1 MEDLQLKRLEAYGFK
16 SFADKI
22 EIEFDHGVT
31 AIVGP
36 NGSGKSNITDA
47 IRWVLGERN
56 VRNLRGTKTEDI
68 IFAGSSERRA
78 LGGAEVSLTLLNQG
92 DLPGNFDEIVITRR
106 IFRTGDSEFLLN
118 NTKCHLKDIYETL
131 ADTGLGRDGLSV
143 ISQNKMDL
151 VLNSRPEERR
161 LFFEETAGITKF
173 RDRKVSAMR
182 KLEET
187 EKNLVRLGDIQQGLL
202 NQLGPLAEAAE
213 KTRRFNEWNG
223 EFRRCK
229 ITELY
234 RAQDEL
240 GTIERESRERFETCR
255 QEEAAAVAELAK
267 LEAAKETLAKTR
279 IDLEQEG
286 RRKAEERDAQQEKIN
301 IKETEIKVLEE
312 RRQNSDANQRA
323 LKEKREALEK
333 SLTEAEETI
342 ARLRINEQ
350 EALAVQKEAE
360 QKLAEAQEKVSRIFE
375 DLKAKKQTREALF
388 ARFSE
393 VQGTYVTKRSELDS
407 LNQHLIVNGENRER
421 QEREIAAGEK
431 SLGDNKEKLSVMS
444 EKLDALVKEQETLL
458 AALKAGEAKRR
469 GIEKLQRE
477 RRSNIAIART
487 FIDQTEGKIEI
498 LQQALQSYEGFGNA
512 AKVVLTA
519 SEPWKGGICG
529 AVAELIEVPKQYLTA
544 AEAALGGAQQNIVTR
559 DAEAAKGAIEYL
571 KRRKAGRATFLPLST
586 LTVRSGQDETARRL
600 PGVIGYMNEV
610 VGAAEEYRKVVDFL
624 LSRTLLVDTM
634 DHALS
639 VAKRQDYRIR
649 IVTLTGELLNPGGS
663 ISGGSMRSS
672 ETGFLNR
679 REELEARRREL
690 EEKRASIETAQRE
703 CEGADKE
710 LKVLDEQTATEK
722 KRLEDARVE
731 MSGTRGERDTLAKQ
745 VEGDELRLSELKEI
759 VKHAAATFAEAQEN
773 RVKLVQTV
781 RALHGEVEELQRQ
794 LDEAREAVSDLEQ
807 DSEDYGQ
814 SRDQRQRELEGV
826 KAEAQNR
833 HTAVLIKERDI
844 SGLRKEIE
852 ANREEAERL
861 LSGLTDG
868 AEQMAALKAEKEAL
882 LSDFA
887 VFNEAYKA
895 VDEKRMQCMAEENET
910 EGALHDIRRKQ
921 SELAERLHE
930 IDKETEKIGLQREQ
944 SLKKL
949 EEDYSLSVE
958 EAAEQ
963 IVELS
968 PNELRSRIRTLD
980 RDIMAL
986 GPVNPNA
993 VEEHQRVSEQYE
1005 TYQKQIKDV
1014 EDAKKN
1020 FQQLIQTLDANM
1032 AKTFKEAFVEIQK
1045 AFHDIFIELFG
1056 GREDG
1061 DAQLILTDEENVLEA
1076 GVEIVVQIPGK
1087 KQQNLSVLSGG
1098 ERALTVIALLFA
1110 FLQVRPAPFSVLDE
1124 IDAPLDET
1132 NIANFGRF
1140 LQKFSEKTQ
1149 FVVVTHRKGTMEA
1162 ADTMYGVTLEN
1173 AGVSKIISVKLEDI
1187 PA

>member
-1 MEDLQLKRLEAYGFK
+1 MKRLEAYGFK

-78 LGGAEVSLTLLNQG
+78 LGAAEVSLTLLNQE
-92 DLPGNFDEIVITRR
+92 DLPGYFDEIVITRR

-118 NTKCHLKDIYETL
+118 NKKCHLKDIYETL

-182 KLEET
+182 KLEEA
-187 EKNLVRLGDIQQGLL
+187 EKNLVRLGDIRQGLEE
-202 NQLGPLAEAAE
+202 QLGPLAEAAE
-213 KTRRFNEWNG
+213 KTKRFNVWNG
-223 EFRRCK
+223 ELRRCK

-234 RAQDEL
+234 RAQEEL
-240 GTIERESRERFETCR
+240 GAKERESRERLEACRREET
-255 QEEAAAVAELAK
+255 AAVAELTT

-279 IDLEQEG
+279 IELEQEG
-286 RRKAEERDAQQEKIN
+286 RRKAEERSGQQEKIN
-301 IKETEIKVLEE
+301 AKETEIKVLEE
-312 RRQNSDANQRA
+312 RRQNSDATQRA
-323 LKEKREALEK
+323 LKEKREALE
-333 SLTEAEETI
+333 AG
-342 ARLRINEQ
+342 
-350 EALAVQKEAE
+350 LAEAE
-360 QKLAEAQEKVSRIFE
+360 QAIGSLRESEREALDAQKDIETKLAEVQEKVRQISEELKKRKQSRE
-375 DLKAKKQTREALF
+375 EMSG
-388 ARFSE
+388 RFSATQKE
-393 VQGTYVTKRSELDS
+393 YLTKEGELGS
-407 LNQHLIVNGENRER
+407 LEQNLTVSRENRER
-421 QEREIAAGEK
+421 QERDIEAGETYLAENRK
-431 SLGDNKEKLSVMS
+431 KLSALS
-444 EKLDALVKEQETLL
+444 ERLEALAKEQEALL
-458 AALKAGEAKRR
+458 AAQKEGEAKRR
-469 GIEKLQRE
+469 GIERLQKE
-477 RRSNIAIART
+477 RRQTIAVAKT
-487 FIDQTEGKIEI
+487 FIDQTEGKIEV

-512 AKVVLTA
+512 AKAVLTA
-519 SEPWKGGICG
+519 NEPWKGGICG
-529 AVAELIEVPKQYLTA
+529 AVAELIEVPKEYLTA

-559 DAEAAKGAIEYL
+559 DTEAAKGAIEYL

-586 LTVRSGQDETARRL
+586 LTARGGQDEAARRL

-610 VGAAEEYRKVVDFL
+610 IGAAEEYRKVVDFL

-634 DHALS
+634 DHALAA
-639 VAKRQDYRIR
+639 AKKQGYRVR

-663 ISGGSMRSS
+663 ISGGSLRSS

-690 EEKRASIETAQRE
+690 EEKRRAIGTAQRE
-703 CEGADKE
+703 CEEADKT
-710 LKVLDEQTATEK
+710 LKTLEEQAETEK
-722 KRLEDARVE
+722 KRLEDVRVE

-745 VEGDELRLSELKEI
+745 VEGDALRLSELKEI

-773 RVKLVQTV
+773 RVKLVQAV
-781 RALHGEVEELQRQ
+781 RALRGQMEELRRQ
-794 LDEAREAVSDLEQ
+794 ADDARDAVSDLEEDFESYGRTRDKRQQ
-807 DSEDYGQ
+807 DLD
-814 SRDQRQRELEGV
+814 GV
-826 KAEAQNR
+826 KTEAFKRRN
-833 HTAVLIKERDI
+833 AVMMKERDI
-844 SGLRKEIE
+844 GTLKKDIE
-852 ANREEAERL
+852 ANREEAAQL

-868 AEQMAALKAEKEAL
+868 AEQMKTLRAEKEEL
-882 LSDFA
+882 LSAFA
-887 VFNEAYKA
+887 VLDRAYKA
-895 VDEKRMQCMAEENET
+895 VDEKRTQCMAEENET
-910 EGALHDIRRKQ
+910 EDKLAKVRRRQ
-921 SELAERLHE
+921 GELTEQRAA
-930 IDKETEKIGLQREQ
+930 IDKETEKYKLQREQ

-949 EEDYSLSVE
+949 EEDYTLSAE

-963 IVELS
+963 TVDMAPGALK
-968 PNELRSRIRTLD
+968 NRLRALEK
-980 RDIMAL
+980 DIAAL

-993 VEEHQRVSEQYE
+993 VEEHEKLLAQYE
-1005 TYQKQIKDV
+1005 THQKQMKDI
-1014 EDAKKN
+1014 EDAKKDIAR
-1020 FQQLIQTLDANM
+1020 LIQGLDADM
-1032 AKTFKEAFVEIQK
+1032 TKTFKEAFAKIQI

-1056 GREDG
+1056 GREGG
-1061 DAQLILTDEENVLEA
+1061 DARLVLTDEQNVLES
-1076 GVEIVVQIPGK
+1076 GVEIIVQIPGK

-1110 FLQVRPAPFSVLDE
+1110 FLRVRPAPFSVLDE

-1149 FVVVTHRKGTMEA
+1149 FVVVTHRKGTMES
-1162 ADTMYGVTLEN
+1162 ADTMYGVTLED